1 MSKSYSSFSD
11 YLQDVYYD
19 EIFKA
24 IKDYIWKKGRSSF
37 SSYAVMDVR
46 YLQLDDIHVK
56 TVNTHL
62 TDGDLIEFVA
72 AVEADIILKGI
83 GRRDYDADSTSQWYS
98 VSFIG
103 HLFNGL
109 NMVTIKGVDDYR
121 VDRFDKETS
130 LSKYM
135 VPYLYAENL
144 EKEAEVFLKKYCP
157 KALKEPMPIP
167 IDDILMNLALEF
179 HFAPLSSNVFG
190 MTYFREADVDLIDS
204 ETGQVIPEQHIEPG
218 TILIN
223 PDAFFMRNVGSL
235 NNTIIHECL
244 HWDRHRKF
252 FELQKL
258 LNTDLRALS
267 CSVTENKNAK
277 RTGLNGALQW
287 MEWQCNALTPRILM
301 PKETTRSKLNQIL
314 VELNKEWPDV
324 SDSERME
331 EAINRLADFFKVSK
345 IAAKLRAVDLGFTTA
360 IGVYNFV
367 GGSYLP
373 SFSFNPQALN
383 KDETFIIS
391 DQNATF
397 EACVD
402 PISKAKLESGAYVYV
417 DHVFCIDDDLYITQ
431 DENGDMALTD
441 YARQHMDE
449 CCLKFKNNFKTGET
463 NGDAYYTQC
472 ALCRNIASEV
482 FNEANYVD
490 DVQNASVSGRAEKAK
505 KRRIEARYIIS
516 ILQSLSP
523 MFSKTL
529 KYHFDNYED
538 KNIKQGELTES
549 EYGTRTNYSERQIRS
564 FLTDESIQKPIR
576 ATCALCVGLHLI
588 PDFSDDLVEKS
599 GHRWMMTEEE
609 LHYKRFLHYQYK
621 NSLSKIN
628 EQLVALGCKPWGG
641 RLTGE

>member
-1 MSKSYSSFSD
+1 
-11 YLQDVYYD
+11 
-19 EIFKA
+19 
-24 IKDYIWKKGRSSF
+24 
-37 SSYAVMDVR
+37 
-46 YLQLDDIHVK
+46 
-56 TVNTHL
+56 
-62 TDGDLIEFVA
+62 
-72 AVEADIILKGI
+72 
-83 GRRDYDADSTSQWYS
+83 
-98 VSFIG
+98 
-103 HLFNGL
+103 
-109 NMVTIKGVDDYR
+109 
-121 VDRFDKETS
+121 
-130 LSKYM
+130 
-135 VPYLYAENL
+135 
-144 EKEAEVFLKKYCP
+144 
-157 KALKEPMPIP
+157 
-167 IDDILMNLALEF
+167 
-179 HFAPLSSNVFG
+179 
-190 MTYFREADVDLIDS
+190 
-204 ETGQVIPEQHIEPG
+204 
-218 TILIN
+218 
-223 PDAFFMRNVGSL
+223 
-235 NNTIIHECL
+235 
-244 HWDRHRKF
+244 
-252 FELQKL
+252 
-258 LNTDLRALS
+258 
-267 CSVTENKNAK
+267 
-277 RTGLNGALQW
+277 
-287 MEWQCNALTPRILM
+287 
-301 PKETTRSKLNQIL
+301 
-314 VELNKEWPDV
+314 
-324 SDSERME
+324 
-331 EAINRLADFFKVSK
+331 
-345 IAAKLRAVDLGFTTA
+345 
-360 IGVYNFV
+360 
-367 GGSYLP
+367 
-373 SFSFNPQALN
+373 
-383 KDETFIIS
+383 
-391 DQNATF
+391 
-397 EACVD
+397 
-402 PISKAKLESGAYVYV
+402 
-417 DHVFCIDDDLYITQ
+417 
-431 DENGDMALTD
+431 MALTD